1 MHVSTVITLL
11 FFCNAAEL
19 HKASPEGSGSRT
31 NHGRAGRSQRG
42 SSLLKRNTSVLP
54 CKVHTYLHEKYL
66 DCQEKNLVN
75 VLPGWPQDLQQMLL
89 AKNKIRVLKNNT
101 FLAYQRLKI
110 LDLQRNEI
118 SKIENGAFFGL
129 NDLTTLLL
137 QHNQIKTLK
146 EGVFAYTPTLVSLRL
161 YDNPWDCTCKMKT
174 FISMLQIPRN
184 NNMGN
189 YAKCESPQKL
199 KNQRLRQIKP
209 EELCREKVKGQL
221 DPKLQL
227 TGNLTVTQP
236 EVNYTLCNHS
246 VFPTEMLDCKR
257 KELKKVPNNIPPNI
271 VTLDLSYNKISQ
283 LGPKDFK
290 DVYKLKNLNLRS
302 NAIEYIDPAA
312 FLGLTHLEELDLS
325 NNSLHNIEY
334 GVLEDLYIL
343 KLFGLRDNPWRC
355 DYDIHYLFYWLKHH
369 YNVYHNGLECKF
381 PEEYKGCSV
390 GKYIRNYFEECPR
403 DKLPEPPGSSEEYE
417 ETKDDVNQETKD
429 DEREKT
435 HSDHT
440 TKKLGVRVIFIG

>member
-257 KELKKVPNNIPPNI
+257 K
-271 VTLDLSYNKISQ
+271 
-283 LGPKDFK
+283 
-290 DVYKLKNLNLRS
+290 
-302 NAIEYIDPAA
+302 AA